1 VSSGFQA
8 YSAPDFLTHRYCVFV
23 NTIFV
28 HVVKVSV
35 VKIVDVAIV
44 PDCGVAAVRTMLMG
58 MVGMMFL
65 GASHDFFSLSR

>member
-1 VSSGFQA
+1 M
-8 YSAPDFLTHRYCVFV
+8 
-23 NTIFV
+23 IFV

-65 GASHDFFSLSR
+65 GASHDFFSFADAGLEILPAPIDCLRASGQVVE

>member
-1 VSSGFQA
+1 MGFRRTA
-8 YSAPDFLTHRYCVFV
+8 VRIFCTHRYCVFV
-23 NTIFV
+23 NMIFV